1 MLILTKEDIAVVCS
15 MEDAIEAVKEAFIVH
30 SEGSVKVPL
39 RINIRSDKYNGNM
52 LFMPAYCEKKDAASL
67 KIVSVYPDN
76 KEKNL
81 PSTPAQVLLIDP
93 TTGIVLSIMDGT
105 YITALRTGAASG
117 AAFSVLAKSECKTGA
132 LIGTG
137 TQAAM
142 QLEAMIVSKNPKLVK
157 VYSRNKDRLNNFVKN
172 MSTKF
177 KSKAVEL
184 VACESADTAVKDADI
199 LITATNSDRPL
210 FSVESCKPG
219 LTISAVGSFTRQM
232 QELDTTVLKKAS
244 KIYYDDKEAM
254 LEEAGEIIKAL
265 ENRDIDEK
273 KFSGSLG
280 EALAGKI
287 KLRENDEEII
297 VFKSVGLGTQDLV
310 TAKKVYDNAIFKN
323 IGKYIDIG

>member
-1 MLILTKEDIAVVCS
+1 

-184 VACESADTAVKDADI
+184 VACESADAAVKDADI

-280 EALAGKI
+280 EALVGKI

-310 TAKKVYDNAIFKN
+310 TAKQVYDNAISKN

>member
-1 MLILTKEDIAVVCS
+1 

-76 KEKNL
+76 KEKKL

-172 MSTKF
+172 MSAKF

-184 VACESADTAVKDADI
+184 VACESADAAVKDADI

>member
-1 MLILTKEDIAVVCS
+1 

-117 AAFSVLAKSECKTGA
+117 VAFSVLAKPECKTGA

-184 VACESADTAVKDADI
+184 VACESADAAVKDADI

-310 TAKKVYDNAIFKN
+310 TAKQVYDNAISKN

>member
-1 MLILTKEDIAVVCS
+1 

-184 VACESADTAVKDADI
+184 VACESADVAVKDADI

-232 QELDTTVLKKAS
+232 QELDATVLKKAS

-280 EALAGKI
+280 EALSGKI

-310 TAKKVYDNAIFKN
+310 TAKQVYDNAISKN

>member
-1 MLILTKEDIAVVCS
+1 MLILTKEDIAAVCS

>member
-1 MLILTKEDIAVVCS
+1 

>member
-1 MLILTKEDIAVVCS
+1 MLILTKEDIEAVCS
-15 MEDAIEAVKEAFIVH
+15 MEDAIEAVKEAFIIH

-52 LFMPAYCEKKDAASL
+52 LFMPAYCEQKDAASL

-93 TTGIVLSIMDGT
+93 STGIVLSILDGT

-117 AAFSVLAKSECKTGA
+117 AAFSVLAKSECKMGA

-142 QLEAMIVSKNPKLVK
+142 QLEAMITSKKPKIVK
-157 VYSRNKDRLNNFVKN
+157 VYSRNKERLNIFVEN
-172 MSTKF
+172 MKTKF
-177 KSKAVEL
+177 KSKDVEITASDSADAAVE
-184 VACESADTAVKDADI
+184 DADI
-199 LITATNSDRPL
+199 LITATNSDKPL
-210 FSVESCKPG
+210 FSARSCKPG
-219 LTISAVGSFTRQM
+219 LTISAVGSFTKQM
-232 QELDTTVLKKAS
+232 QELDSTVLKKAS

-265 ENRDIDEK
+265 ENNDIDEK
-273 KFSGSLG
+273 KLSGSLG

-287 KLRENDEEII
+287 RLRENDEEII

-310 TAKKVYDNAIFKN
+310 TAKKVYDNAISKN

>member
-1 MLILTKEDIAVVCS
+1 MLILTKEDIAAVCS

-280 EALAGKI
+280 EALVGKI

-310 TAKKVYDNAIFKN
+310 TAKKVYDNAISKN

>member
-1 MLILTKEDIAVVCS
+1 

-310 TAKKVYDNAIFKN
+310 TAKKVYDNAISKN

>member
-1 MLILTKEDIAVVCS
+1 

-184 VACESADTAVKDADI
+184 VACESADAAVKDADI

-310 TAKKVYDNAIFKN
+310 TAKQVYDNAISKN

>member
-117 AAFSVLAKSECKTGA
+117 AAFSILAKAECKTGA

-280 EALAGKI
+280 EALVGKI

-310 TAKKVYDNAIFKN
+310 TAKKVYDNAISKN

>member
-1 MLILTKEDIAVVCS
+1 
-15 MEDAIEAVKEAFIVH
+15 
-30 SEGSVKVPL
+30 
-39 RINIRSDKYNGNM
+39 
-52 LFMPAYCEKKDAASL
+52 
-67 KIVSVYPDN
+67 VYPDN

>member
-1 MLILTKEDIAVVCS
+1 MLILTKEDIAAVCS

-184 VACESADTAVKDADI
+184 VACESVDAAVKDADI

-273 KFSGSLG
+273 NFSGSLG

>member
-1 MLILTKEDIAVVCS
+1 

-117 AAFSVLAKSECKTGA
+117 AAFLLLAKAKCKTGA

-184 VACESADTAVKDADI
+184 VACESADAAVKDADI
-199 LITATNSDRPL
+199 LITATNSDKPL

-273 KFSGSLG
+273 KFSRSLG

>member
-1 MLILTKEDIAVVCS
+1 

-184 VACESADTAVKDADI
+184 VACESADAAVKDADI

-310 TAKKVYDNAIFKN
+310 TAKQVYDNAIFKN

>member
-1 MLILTKEDIAVVCS
+1 MILTKEDIAAVCS

-184 VACESADTAVKDADI
+184 VACESADAAVKDADI

>member
-1 MLILTKEDIAVVCS
+1 

-184 VACESADTAVKDADI
+184 VACESADAAVKDADI
-199 LITATNSDRPL
+199 LITATNSDKPL
-210 FSVESCKPG
+210 FSARSCKPG
-219 LTISAVGSFTRQM
+219 LTISAVGSFTKQM
-232 QELDTTVLKKAS
+232 QELDSTVLKKAS

-280 EALAGKI
+280 EALSGKI

-310 TAKKVYDNAIFKN
+310 TAKQVYDNAISKN

>member
-172 MSTKF
+172 MSIKF

-184 VACESADTAVKDADI
+184 VACESADAAVKDADI

>member
-1 MLILTKEDIAVVCS
+1 
-15 MEDAIEAVKEAFIVH
+15 MEDAVEAVKEAFIVH

-76 KEKNL
+76 KEKKL

-117 AAFSVLAKSECKTGA
+117 AAFSVLAKPECKTGA

-184 VACESADTAVKDADI
+184 VACESADAAVKDADI

>member
-1 MLILTKEDIAVVCS
+1 MLILTKEDIAAVCS

-157 VYSRNKDRLNNFVKN
+157 VR
-172 MSTKF
+172 
-177 KSKAVEL
+177 
-184 VACESADTAVKDADI
+184 I
-199 LITATNSDRPL
+199 
-210 FSVESCKPG
+210 
-219 LTISAVGSFTRQM
+219 RQ
-232 QELDTTVLKKAS
+232 
-244 KIYYDDKEAM
+244 
-254 LEEAGEIIKAL
+254 
-265 ENRDIDEK
+265 
-273 KFSGSLG
+273 
-280 EALAGKI
+280 
-287 KLRENDEEII
+287 
-297 VFKSVGLGTQDLV
+297 
-310 TAKKVYDNAIFKN
+310 
-323 IGKYIDIG
+323 

>member
-1 MLILTKEDIAVVCS
+1 

-30 SEGSVKVPL
+30 SEGGVKVPL

-184 VACESADTAVKDADI
+184 VACESADAAVKDADI

-232 QELDTTVLKKAS
+232 QELDATVLKKAS

-280 EALAGKI
+280 EALSGKI

-310 TAKKVYDNAIFKN
+310 TAKQVYDNAISKN

>member
-1 MLILTKEDIAVVCS
+1 

-105 YITALRTGAASG
+105 HITALRTGAASG

-184 VACESADTAVKDADI
+184 VACESADAAVKDADI

>member
-1 MLILTKEDIAVVCS
+1 MLILTKEDIAAVCS

-273 KFSGSLG
+273 KFSRSLG

-310 TAKKVYDNAIFKN
+310 TAKKVYDNAISKN

>member
-1 MLILTKEDIAVVCS
+1 

-184 VACESADTAVKDADI
+184 VACESADAAVKDADI

-310 TAKKVYDNAIFKN
+310 TAKKVYDSAIFKN

>member
-184 VACESADTAVKDADI
+184 VACESADAAVKDADI

>member
-1 MLILTKEDIAVVCS
+1 

-142 QLEAMIVSKNPKLVK
+142 QLEAMIISKNPKLVK

-184 VACESADTAVKDADI
+184 VACESADAAVKDADI

-310 TAKKVYDNAIFKN
+310 TAKQVYDNAISKN

>member
-1 MLILTKEDIAVVCS
+1 

-184 VACESADTAVKDADI
+184 VACESADAAVKDADI

-273 KFSGSLG
+273 KFSRSLG

-310 TAKKVYDNAIFKN
+310 TAKKVYDNAISKN

>member
-1 MLILTKEDIAVVCS
+1 MLILTKEDIAAVCS

-280 EALAGKI
+280 EALADKI

-310 TAKKVYDNAIFKN
+310 TAKKVYDNAISKN

>member
-1 MLILTKEDIAVVCS
+1 

-76 KEKNL
+76 KEKKL

>member
-1 MLILTKEDIAVVCS
+1 

-142 QLEAMIVSKNPKLVK
+142 QLEAMIVSKNLKLVK

-310 TAKKVYDNAIFKN
+310 TAKKVYDNAISKN

>member
-1 MLILTKEDIAVVCS
+1 

-76 KEKNL
+76 KEKKL

-93 TTGIVLSIMDGT
+93 TTGIVLSIIDGT

-280 EALAGKI
+280 EALVGKI

-310 TAKKVYDNAIFKN
+310 TAKQVYDNAISKN

>member
-1 MLILTKEDIAVVCS
+1 

-184 VACESADTAVKDADI
+184 VACESVDAAVKDADI

-232 QELDTTVLKKAS
+232 QELDATVLKKAS

-310 TAKKVYDNAIFKN
+310 TAKQVYDNAISKN

>member
-1 MLILTKEDIAVVCS
+1 MLILTKEDIAEVCS

-184 VACESADTAVKDADI
+184 VACESADAAVKDADI

-310 TAKKVYDNAIFKN
+310 TAKQVYDNAISKN

>member
-1 MLILTKEDIAVVCS
+1 

-184 VACESADTAVKDADI
+184 VACESADAAVKDADI

-297 VFKSVGLGTQDLV
+297 VFKSVGLGIQDLV
-310 TAKKVYDNAIFKN
+310 TAKQVYDNAIFKN

>member
-1 MLILTKEDIAVVCS
+1 

-184 VACESADTAVKDADI
+184 VACESAYAAVKDADI

>member
-1 MLILTKEDIAVVCS
+1 MLILTKEDIAAVCS

-184 VACESADTAVKDADI
+184 VACESADAAVKDADI

-273 KFSGSLG
+273 NFSGSLG

>member
-1 MLILTKEDIAVVCS
+1 

-76 KEKNL
+76 KEKKL

-177 KSKAVEL
+177 ESKAVEL
-184 VACESADTAVKDADI
+184 VACESVDAAVKDADI

-219 LTISAVGSFTRQM
+219 LTISAVGSFTKQM

-310 TAKKVYDNAIFKN
+310 TAKQVYDNAISKN

>member
-1 MLILTKEDIAVVCS
+1 MLILTKEDIAAVCS

-30 SEGSVKVPL
+30 SEGGVKVPL

-184 VACESADTAVKDADI
+184 VACESADAAVKDADI

-232 QELDTTVLKKAS
+232 QELDATVLKKAS

-280 EALAGKI
+280 EALSGKI

-310 TAKKVYDNAIFKN
+310 TAKQVYDNAISKN

>member
-1 MLILTKEDIAVVCS
+1 

-76 KEKNL
+76 KEKKL

-117 AAFSVLAKSECKTGA
+117 AAFSVLAKPECKTGA

-184 VACESADTAVKDADI
+184 VACESADAAVKDADI

-310 TAKKVYDNAIFKN
+310 TAKQVYDNAISKN